1 MGVESATIRC
11 AGLQIVLDFSTRRR
25 YNQVL
30 EEQTAAMSEEEKD
43 KQIDADIPERKKGIL
58 RAHDIIP
65 GRAKDSK
72 NLSGAES
79 PPQIKSEVPKF
90 DLAENIMA
98 EQRKATADRRKAPGV
113 KAASQTQKRKVLS
126 TAYNIESQRVSLSE
140 EDRII
145 AEIVARD
152 IARLRGQA

>member
-1 MGVESATIRC
+1 
-11 AGLQIVLDFSTRRR
+11 
-25 YNQVL
+25 
-30 EEQTAAMSEEEKD
+30 MSEEEKD

-65 GRAKDSK
+65 GRAKDS
-72 NLSGAES
+72 NDPSGAE
-79 PPQIKSEVPKF
+79 PPAQIKSEVPKF

-98 EQRKATADRRKAPGV
+98 EQRKTTAGRRKAPGV
-113 KAASQTQKRKVLS
+113 KEVLQTQERKVLS
-126 TAYNIESQRVSLSE
+126 TACNVESQRVSLLE

>member
-1 MGVESATIRC
+1 
-11 AGLQIVLDFSTRRR
+11 
-25 YNQVL
+25 
-30 EEQTAAMSEEEKD
+30 MSEEEKD
-43 KQIDADIPERKKGIL
+43 KQINADRLERKKDIL

-65 GRAKDSK
+65 GPAKDSK
-72 NLSGAES
+72 DRKASNS
-79 PPQIKSEVPKF
+79 PEQPINQIPKF

-98 EQRKATADRRKAPGV
+98 EQRKVAAERRKAPGV
-113 KAASQTQKRKVLS
+113 KAVPQPQERKVLS
-126 TAYNIESQRVSLSE
+126 TAYNIEGERVSLLE

>member
-1 MGVESATIRC
+1 
-11 AGLQIVLDFSTRRR
+11 
-25 YNQVL
+25 
-30 EEQTAAMSEEEKD
+30 MSEEDKD
-43 KQIDADIPERKKGIL
+43 KQIEADIPECKKDIL
-58 RAHDIIP
+58 RARDIIP

-72 NLSGAES
+72 DLSGAES
-79 PPQIKSEVPKF
+79 FAQIKSEVPKF

-98 EQRKATADRRKAPGV
+98 EQRKATAGRRKAPGV
-113 KAASQTQKRKVLS
+113 KEVLQTQERKVLS
-126 TAYNIESQRVSLSE
+126 TAYNIEGERVSLAQ

>member
-1 MGVESATIRC
+1 
-11 AGLQIVLDFSTRRR
+11 
-25 YNQVL
+25 
-30 EEQTAAMSEEEKD
+30 MSEEKD
-43 KQIDADIPERKKGIL
+43 KQIDADIPERKKDIL

-65 GRAKDSK
+65 GRAEDS
-72 NLSGAES
+72 NDLSGAES
-79 PPQIKSEVPKF
+79 FAQIKSEVPKF

-98 EQRKATADRRKAPGV
+98 EQRRATAGRRKGPGIKEV
-113 KAASQTQKRKVLS
+113 PQTQERKVLS
-126 TAYNIESQRVSLSE
+126 TAYNIEGERVSLSE